1 MQDKG
6 AGAHKETTERGLS
19 WQGLHSSSIPLS
31 SGVPRF
37 RTRTRIAAH
46 HYPPISVPTRL
57 DPTGGSSLGA
67 MALQDVVVLDLGG
80 GTVKMGSAR
89 QPDNPK

>member
-1 MQDKG
+1 MHDKG
-6 AGAHKETTERGLS
+6 AGAQKETREGAELAGAA
-19 WQGLHSSSIPLS
+19 QQQHSLW

-37 RTRTRIAAH
+37 RTRTLIAAH
-46 HYPPISVPTRL
+46 HHLPSSVPTRR

-89 QPDNPK
+89 QPENPK